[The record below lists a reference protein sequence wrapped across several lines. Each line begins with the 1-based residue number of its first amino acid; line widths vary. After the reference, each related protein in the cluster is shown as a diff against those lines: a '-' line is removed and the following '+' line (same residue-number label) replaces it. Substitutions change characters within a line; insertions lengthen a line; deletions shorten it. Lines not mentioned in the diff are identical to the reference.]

1 MEEWRKGLKNKPF
14 NYWIR
19 DEMEAIIKEK
29 NIDRSRF
36 HEYSKS
42 NYYEVIK
49 AFYYT
54 FVDYENHPE
63 ISLAYCWLHFREK
76 LRKTE
81 LANELSDDW
90 PLLLK
95 KIKIWVSNSKDKEFY
110 LILSQGWVYEG
121 YIDEIISVLNETDG
135 LLEDFYIVSPKYE
148 WFIFYCDDGGYV
160 CHFCK

>member
-1 MEEWRKGLKNKPF
+1 M
-14 NYWIR
+14 
-19 DEMEAIIKEK
+19 
-29 NIDRSRF
+29 
-36 HEYSKS
+36 
-42 NYYEVIK
+42 
-49 AFYYT
+49 
-54 FVDYENHPE
+54 DYENHPE

-95 KIKIWVSNSKDKEFY
+95 KIKIWISNSRDKKFY

-160 CHFCK
+160 CHFC